1 MAEIEH
7 FVNPEKKMHPKFDKV
22 RDLSVMLYSAHA
34 QESGQPMQRMT
45 IGDAVAK
52 GVIDNETL
60 GYFIARI
67 YLFMTKIGI
76 KDERLRFRQHM
87 CTEMAHYATD
97 CWDAECFTSYG
108 WIECVGCAD
117 RSAYDLSRHSEATG
131 IDLVAQEDLPAPVTV
146 DVVEAL
152 PVKQVMGKAYKQDAK
167 AIMDRLAKLTIDEV
181 GALEEQLQAGE
192 AKLTIDGGKTIA
204 LPKDMVEIKRTTKTV
219 HTHTYT
225 PNVIEPSFGIGRILY
240 CVLEQNFW
248 IREGDEQRTV
258 LSLPPAVAP
267 IKAVILPISAQD
279 EFAPAIHR
287 LGMPMCYP
295 L

>member
-7 FVNPEKKMHPKFDKV
+7 FVNPERKQHPKFDKV
-22 RDLSVMLYSAHA
+22 RDLAVTLYSAHA
-34 QESGQPMQRMT
+34 QESGQPMKRMT
-45 IGDAVAK
+45 IGEAVAQR
-52 GVIDNETL
+52 VIDNETL

-131 IDLVAQEDLPAPVTV
+131 VDLVAQEDLAAPVAV
-146 DVVEAL
+146 DVVEAV

-167 AIMDRLAKLTIDEV
+167 AIMDRLAKLSIAEV
-181 GALEEQLQAGE
+181 GQLEAQLGGGQGQAS
-192 AKLTIDGGKTIA
+192 LTVDGKAFAI
-204 LPKDMVEIKRTTKTV
+204 PKEMVEIKRYTKTV

-248 IREGDEQRTV
+248 VREGDEQRTV
-258 LSLPPAVAP
+258 LSLPAPVAP
-267 IKAVILPISAQD
+267 IKAVILPISSQQD
-279 EFAPAIHR
+279 FDAPIRR
-287 LGMPMCYP
+287 LGMCLPA
-295 L
+295 